1 MSTRSFIGMAK
12 SNGELI
18 GNYCHYDGYPEH
30 VGVALVTYYSTAEHA
45 IALIGGPRI
54 RCIGPDG
61 EVERFKDSDIGTETF
76 ESVNEVLNS
85 GYDYCYLFSKEEQ
98 RWTCFGRDYGPYA
111 SIIVS
116 KEIPG

>member
-1 MSTRSFIGMAK
+1 MSTRAFIGMQQ
-12 SNGELI
+12 SNGKLI
-18 GNYCHYDGYPEH
+18 GNYCHYDGYPSH
-30 VGVALVTYYSTAEHA
+30 VGKQLVAYYSTAEHA
-45 IALIGGPRI
+45 IALIGGPQI
-54 RCIGPDG
+54 RCFVEG

-98 RWTCFGRDYGPYA
+98 CWKCFGRDYGPYA

-116 KEIPG
+116 KEIPR